1 MSRIDRRI
9 KGTVRLEVCGAC
21 PETVLN
27 ACAMNALELM
37 ELESIDACTL
47 PISASVRSKPPLAI
61 VPQMGTTRIAKNIMM
76 PWMKSVRATA
86 RKPPT
91 SV

>member
-47 PISASVRSKPPLAI
+47 RLTVYEIGRASCREKV
-61 VPQMGTTRIAKNIMM
+61 
-76 PWMKSVRATA
+76 
-86 RKPPT
+86 
-91 SV
+91 